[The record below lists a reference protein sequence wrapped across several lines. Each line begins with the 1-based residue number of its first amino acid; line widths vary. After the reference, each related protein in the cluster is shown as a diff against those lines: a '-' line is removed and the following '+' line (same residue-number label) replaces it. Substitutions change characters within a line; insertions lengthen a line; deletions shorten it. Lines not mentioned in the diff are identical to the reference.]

1 MTFEEYLKS
10 IDGLTDEQI
19 SAIVG
24 GMKRNELYIST
35 EENIDERYGK
45 LKEQHGG
52 LSQQLK
58 DAQELIGELKPK
70 AEGSED
76 LQAKI
81 AGYEQQ
87 AKDAEARAAKAERDA
102 ALKVELLK
110 AGAVPEDVDY
120 LLYRIDNG
128 DADVSVGEDGKLAGV
143 DDALTALKAACPK
156 NFEAEG
162 KGEVEL
168 KPLPGGDGDEP
179 AEPHSLE
186 EALRQTYE
194 NKE

>member
-1 MTFEEYLKS
+1 MTFEEYLKTL
-10 IDGLTDEQI
+10 DGLTDEQVA
-19 SAIVG
+19 AIVG
-24 GMKRNELYIST
+24 GMKQNKLYISG
-35 EENIDERYGK
+35 EENLDERYGK
-45 LKEQHGG
+45 LKDQHKA
-52 LSQQLK
+52 LSDQLN
-58 DAQELIGELKPK
+58 DAQALIGELKPK
-70 AEGSED
+70 AEGSEA

-81 AGYEQQ
+81 AEYERQ
-87 AKDAEARAAKAERDA
+87 AEDAEARAAKAERDA

-128 DADVSVGEDGKLAGV
+128 DAEVSVGEDGKLAGV

-168 KPLPGGDGDEP
+168 KPLPRGDGDEP
-179 AEPHSLE
+179 AEPQSLE

>member
-1 MTFEEYLKS
+1 MTFEEYLKTLE
-10 IDGLTDEQI
+10 GLTDEQVT
-19 SAIVG
+19 AIVG
-24 GMKRNELYIST
+24 GMEQNKLYISA
-35 EENIDERYGK
+35 EENIDARYGK
-45 LKEQHGG
+45 LKKQHGD

-81 AGYEQQ
+81 ADYEQQ

-110 AGAVPEDVDY
+110 AGAIPDDVDY
-120 LLYRIDNG
+120 LTWRIDNG
-128 DADVSVGEDGKLAGV
+128 DAEVSIGEDGKLAGL
-143 DDALTALKAACPK
+143 DDALTGLKAACPK
-156 NFEAEG
+156 NFQEEG
-162 KGEVEL
+162 GGSVEL
-168 KPLPGGDGDEP
+168 KPLPGGEGDEP
-179 AEPHSLE
+179 SEPQSLE